1 MEVTSNMGDHDRRM
15 EEAIL
20 KALRL
25 VGGQCERVA
34 KETISDMGAVDTGF
48 LRNSITFVIA
58 GEPANT
64 MSYEDDDGNQHG
76 EYEGNAPEDEGGART
91 VYVGTNVFYGP
102 YVEYGTYKMQAR
114 PFLSTAIQSHIEEYK
129 QLFYDAFEAFR

>member
-48 LRNSITFVIA
+48 LRNSITFAIA
-58 GEPANT
+58 GESANT

-114 PFLSTAIQSHIEEYK
+114 PFLSTAIQLHIEEYK
-129 QLFYDAFEAFR
+129 QLFYDAFDAFR